1 MAKKLIR
8 NTSLSEQLFEILK
21 EALEKGKYQEG
32 DKLPSEAELAQKYA
46 VSRLTVRAAIAR
58 LNALSYVETRV
69 GEGTFVKAFNRNEFL
84 QKVSSTLIE
93 PEMLDDINDF
103 RRLIDVE
110 CVRLTILN
118 ASAEELQRLKQTCD
132 DFNNYLNQIRDITDI
147 DEEIKRELVERDYK
161 FHLTICELSK
171 NSLYPITYMTVQ
183 EMIKQYIGT
192 NIISRWR
199 YNIVTNS
206 NDNLITLFTK
216 GHIDLYNAIVSH
228 DFATAKRVMLSH
240 LDYNVMSM
248 PKHDFS
254 K

>member
-1 MAKKLIR
+1 MPRELIR
-8 NTSLSEQLFEILK
+8 NSSLSEQLFEILK
-21 EALEKGKYQEG
+21 EVLESGKYKEG

-69 GEGTFVKAFNRNEFL
+69 GEGTFVKPFNRDEFL
-84 QKVSSTLIE
+84 QKVSSTLVK

-110 CVRLTILN
+110 CVRLAILN
-118 ASAEELQRLKQTCD
+118 AADEELYRLKQACD
-132 DFNNYLNQIRDITDI
+132 DFNNYLNQIRDIN
-147 DEEIKRELVERDYK
+147 EESKQELVERDYR
-161 FHLTICELSK
+161 FHLTICELSR
-171 NSLYPITYMTVQ
+171 NSLYPIVYMTFQ

-199 YNIVTNS
+199 YNTIGNS
-206 NDNLITLFTK
+206 NNDVISLFSK
-216 GHIDLYNAIVSH
+216 GHIDLYNAIVSR
-228 DFATAKRVMLSH
+228 DRAAAKRVMLSH

-248 PKHDFS
+248 KKHNPT